1 MMALSCDI
9 LLRNSLK
16 QIMEL
21 PLHLDNLKSEFHI
34 HIITIILYSLLCIYR
49 FLSQKIEN
57 THQEIEIKEEP
68 LGKRTIKFP
77 SQEGSESHLSCLNE
91 TNRESRTM
99 LKQNYNDDYNNDK
112 GGQILTINLN
122 ITVFEKLKA
131 FRYFKSAGIFIF
143 PEISCILSIC
153 LFSRVVLP
161 LTKG

>member
-1 MMALSCDI
+1 
-9 LLRNSLK
+9 
-16 QIMEL
+16 
-21 PLHLDNLKSEFHI
+21 
-34 HIITIILYSLLCIYR
+34 
-49 FLSQKIEN
+49 
-57 THQEIEIKEEP
+57 
-68 LGKRTIKFP
+68 
-77 SQEGSESHLSCLNE
+77 
-91 TNRESRTM
+91 M

-112 GGQILTINLN
+112 GGQTLTINLN

>member
-1 MMALSCDI
+1 
-9 LLRNSLK
+9 
-16 QIMEL
+16 MEL

-77 SQEGSESHLSCLNE
+77 SQQVSESHLSCLNE

-112 GGQILTINLN
+112 GGQIDTKTNARIAVLTINLN

>member
-1 MMALSCDI
+1 
-9 LLRNSLK
+9 
-16 QIMEL
+16 
-21 PLHLDNLKSEFHI
+21 
-34 HIITIILYSLLCIYR
+34 
-49 FLSQKIEN
+49 
-57 THQEIEIKEEP
+57 
-68 LGKRTIKFP
+68 
-77 SQEGSESHLSCLNE
+77 
-91 TNRESRTM
+91 M

-153 LFSRVVLP
+153 LFSSVVLP